1 MITRNFIVEE
11 LKSFDDSYANID
23 FLSMSDKEIY
33 DLFEVHC
40 DNNSEE
46 IEIGLIYENY
56 EKCNFLPWFQLI

>member
-56 EKCNFLPWFQLI
+56 EK